1 MSFYFSHEYRSSC
14 CQGLSAGI
22 ATTKANLQVIRC
34 REKHLVNKQILEFVD
49 ILTGHICLIFFFFSK
64 KMSLNKLTV
73 IRLKLLQDSVSLFW
87 RILYIYSDGSCCFNI
102 IAFELM
108 LSQQFCEYLGHNC
121 PDLRLIILFFS
132 LWLSLCTRD
141 S

>member
-1 MSFYFSHEYRSSC
+1 MF
-14 CQGLSAGI
+14 
-22 ATTKANLQVIRC
+22 
-34 REKHLVNKQILEFVD
+34 D
-49 ILTGHICLIFFFFSK
+49 FFFPK

-121 PDLRLIILFFS
+121 PDLRLIILFFFFVAFFMY
-132 LWLSLCTRD
+132 T
-141 S
+141 